1 MLIVNNRI
9 LGHSISSLLC
19 PCLAFPILMGNILFF
34 FVFVRGWVL
43 NGFDGVC
50 FLGWG
55 VCGIFLVL

>member
-34 FVFVRGWVL
+34 FVFVSEGL
-43 NGFDGVC
+43 GFEW
-50 FLGWG
+50 F
-55 VCGIFLVL
+55 